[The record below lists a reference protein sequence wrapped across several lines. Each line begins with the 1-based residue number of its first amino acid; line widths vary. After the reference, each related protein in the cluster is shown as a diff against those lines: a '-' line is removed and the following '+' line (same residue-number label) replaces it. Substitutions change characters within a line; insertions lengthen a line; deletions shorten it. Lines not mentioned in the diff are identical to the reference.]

1 MNNDYSITGF
11 LKITVLSGIFLFP
24 VEGAKV
30 TVISEEGSESDV
42 VTSVYTDQ
50 GGSTGP
56 ILLPALDENYNIPS
70 DPLKPIKTYTIIVTK
85 EGYSQVIQHGIPV
98 FPNIVSDKFVYMIPL
113 PEQLGRGTGEYD
125 NTIYT
130 NETSQIARGDNS

>member
-30 TVISEEGSESDV
+30 TIISEEGVESDV
-42 VTSVYTDQ
+42 IADVLTDR

-56 ILLPALDENYNIPS
+56 ILLPAFDENYNVPS
-70 DPLKPIKTYTIIVTK
+70 DPLKPIKTYTIMVTK
-85 EGYSQVIQHGIPV
+85 EGFTQVVQQGIPV
-98 FPNIVSDKFVYMIPL
+98 FPNIVSEKFVYMIPL
-113 PEQLGRGTGEYD
+113 PEQLGRGAGEYD

-130 NETSQIARGDNS
+130 TETSQIARGDNS